1 MSGKKA
7 AFAEKAIQFLKHKLY
22 RFIDDRGENIAPELQ
37 KFVSSMSCRKN
48 RSTGKSPRDI

>member
-7 AFAEKAIQFLKHKLY
+7 AFAEKAIQFLKHKIY

-48 RSTGKSPRDI
+48 RSIGKSPRDI